1 MTGLL
6 LRSIADVSTLL
17 RGRALSAVDLV
28 RDALARAESR
38 PELNLFTLL
47 MREAALAEAERADSE
62 IASGRYRGALHGI
75 PITVKDLVDV
85 AGTPTTAGS
94 RVPPHTAAA
103 DAPSV
108 RRLRDAGA
116 IIIGKTNLHEF
127 AFGTTSDETAFG
139 PVRNPIDPSRSA
151 GGSSG
156 GSAAAVAEG
165 MCFGSV
171 GTDTGGSVRI
181 PAAACGIV
189 GLKPTFGE
197 IECDGVIALSTT
209 LDHVGPLARSVGDAA
224 LLFQAMKG
232 ISVHEIAP
240 AGGALTFG
248 IPRPYF
254 FDRLEAD
261 TRTVLEHALG
271 RIREAGYTLREV
283 TIEHAPITPDVYLH
297 ICLPEASCYHAG
309 RLAAHADLYSPG
321 VRLRLEMGRYILA
334 EDYVRAMQLR
344 TRLRTDVDRA
354 LDRCDALLLPAL
366 PIPAPP
372 VGATTVNVGESDMPV
387 RAAML
392 SRTQLFNLT
401 GHPAIA
407 LPAGRGGDGLPR
419 SLQLVGPRGRTA
431 RLLDVAAALERV
443 IH

>member
-1 MTGLL
+1 
-6 LRSIADVSTLL
+6 
-17 RGRALSAVDLV
+17 
-28 RDALARAESR
+28 
-38 PELNLFTLL
+38 
-47 MREAALAEAERADSE
+47 
-62 IASGRYRGALHGI
+62 
-75 PITVKDLVDV
+75 
-85 AGTPTTAGS
+85 
-94 RVPPHTAAA
+94 
-103 DAPSV
+103 
-108 RRLRDAGA
+108 
-116 IIIGKTNLHEF
+116 
-127 AFGTTSDETAFG
+127 
-139 PVRNPIDPSRSA
+139 
-151 GGSSG
+151 
-156 GSAAAVAEG
+156 
-165 MCFGSV
+165 
-171 GTDTGGSVRI
+171 
-181 PAAACGIV
+181 
-189 GLKPTFGE
+189 
-197 IECDGVIALSTT
+197 
-209 LDHVGPLARSVGDAA
+209 
-224 LLFQAMKG
+224 
-232 ISVHEIAP
+232 
-240 AGGALTFG
+240 
-248 IPRPYF
+248 
-254 FDRLEAD
+254 
-261 TRTVLEHALG
+261 
-271 RIREAGYTLREV
+271 
-283 TIEHAPITPDVYLH
+283 VYLH